1 MGAILIKLQDQSEL
15 EFVSKMLSKMK
26 IESTFISD
34 ADMEKI
40 GLVNAIDAVRKT
52 KIVDISEAKKL
63 LSPNC
68 K

>member
-40 GLVNAIDAVRKT
+40 GLVNAIDAGRKT